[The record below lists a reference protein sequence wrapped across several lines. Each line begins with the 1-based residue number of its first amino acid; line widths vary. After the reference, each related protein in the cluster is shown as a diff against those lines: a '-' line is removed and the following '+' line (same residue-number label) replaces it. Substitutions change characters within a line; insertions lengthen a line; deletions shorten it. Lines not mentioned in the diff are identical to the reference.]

1 MNTIKNSYEYYE
13 GNQSL
18 LNMLNKKKQGNPLI
32 NQIIINNQNAY
43 QKKME
48 SMGIYKA
55 TGTDKYSKVTKAS
68 NCLLDAIDNVTKDEL
83 YQQEKEKEYDKAP
96 LLKSVSNFITA
107 YNNQISN
114 LNNCGGTLNSEFSKE
129 LHIAYSANK
138 AGLNEI
144 GITEDKDGKI
154 ILVQEKFNNSPLDKI
169 MKIFSKKS
177 EYIGALKSSTESIT
191 DILGKAQA
199 MKSAS
204 YNSKG
209 LFN

>member
-68 NCLLDAIDNVTKDEL
+68 NSLLDAIDNVTKDEL
-83 YQQEKEKEYDKAP
+83 YQQEKEKEYDKTP
-96 LLKSVSNFITA
+96 LLKSVSNFITT
-107 YNNQISN
+107 YNYSGSVFKTKYLSFYNESMLRVERGPLHHCNQ
-114 LNNCGGTLNSEFSKE
+114 GY
-129 LHIAYSANK
+129 AA
-138 AGLNEI
+138 
-144 GITEDKDGKI
+144 
-154 ILVQEKFNNSPLDKI
+154 
-169 MKIFSKKS
+169 
-177 EYIGALKSSTESIT
+177 
-191 DILGKAQA
+191 
-199 MKSAS
+199 
-204 YNSKG
+204 
-209 LFN
+209 